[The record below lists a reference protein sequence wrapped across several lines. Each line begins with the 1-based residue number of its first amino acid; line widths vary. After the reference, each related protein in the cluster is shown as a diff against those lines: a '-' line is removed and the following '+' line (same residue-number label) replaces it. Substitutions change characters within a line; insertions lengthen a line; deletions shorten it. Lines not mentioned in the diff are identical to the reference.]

1 MVTHIDNGEVHAM
14 NMRDHTMM
22 ILPLPGEGMNIE
34 AGKEIMW
41 QEALGRYIIIR
52 DH

>member
-1 MVTHIDNGEVHAM
+1 
-14 NMRDHTMM
+14 
-22 ILPLPGEGMNIE
+22 MNIQ
-34 AGKEIMW
+34 AGQKIMW

>member
-1 MVTHIDNGEVHAM
+1 
-14 NMRDHTMM
+14 M
-22 ILPLPGEGMNIE
+22 ILPMPGEDSAMNIQS
-34 AGKEIMW
+34 GQKIMW